1 MTAHEAARPSRR
13 PPARSRARRDD
24 RAARAQEGG
33 DARSARVAALRL
45 AVERG
50 PDRVTVDEIAQAAGV
65 SPRTFFNYFATKE
78 DAILGNSSASASRLL
93 EQFVDRVRPTRHP
106 SMRCRAAMHAS
117 VDHLQADPDEWIA
130 RSRLV
135 RDHPALSVR
144 YAARLAALERE
155 LVLEIARRTG
165 LDADRD
171 PYPGVIAGA
180 AMASVRVAL
189 TIWQERGPRGSL
201 PALLDEAF
209 DQLAAGLTLP

>member
-1 MTAHEAARPSRR
+1 MTIGLRERKKAET
-13 PPARSRARRDD
+13 
-24 RAARAQEGG
+24 
-33 DARSARVAALRL
+33 RVALASAALRL
-45 AVERG
+45 AVELG
-50 PDRVTVDEIAQAAGV
+50 PDRVTVDEIAGAAGV

-93 EQFVDRVRPTRHP
+93 EHLVARPP
-106 SMRCRAAMHAS
+106 AEAPLDALRAALHAS
-117 VDHLQADPDEWIA
+117 VDHLQSDPDEWIA

-135 RDHPALSVR
+135 RNHPALSVR
-144 YAARLAALERE
+144 YAARLSALERE
-155 LVLEIARRTG
+155 VVLEIARRTG

-171 PYPGVIAGA
+171 PYPGVIAGS

-209 DQLAAGLTLP
+209 DHLAAGLTPPSRAVLASLNRT